1 MTEPGTSDLA
11 IEPTIEGHLPP
22 GERSLPGDVLA
33 GLTARQM
40 AIPPKH
46 FYDPVGSELFERITR
61 LPEYYPTRAE
71 REILESQ
78 GDRIAELCDSR
89 ELVELGSGAAEK
101 ALLLIEPMVAT
112 GVLES
117 YMAVEVSE
125 SALRGSLAQLASAHP
140 DLRLT
145 GHVAD
150 MTSQLDLLPPAPGRR
165 TVALL
170 GGTIG
175 NFRPEPRRSLLA
187 GMARLAGP
195 EGRLLIGCDL
205 VKDTETLIAAYD
217 DSAGV
222 TASFNL
228 NLLSVINRELGAN
241 FDPTAFTHRAVW
253 NEQEEW
259 IEMRLRATRAMD
271 VRVEALDLD
280 VHLDSGEE
288 ILTETCAKFTAER
301 IGLDLAS
308 AGLAP
313 ISTLTDEE
321 RRFALVVAGAD
332 RASG

>member
-11 IEPTIEGHLPP
+11 SEPTIEGHLPE

-33 GLTARQM
+33 GLTAAPK

-46 FYDPVGSELFERITR
+46 FYDSTGSELFERITR

-78 GDRIAELCDSR
+78 GDRIVELCGSS

-101 ALLLIEPMVAT
+101 ALLLIEPMLAA

-117 YMAVEVSE
+117 YMAVDVSE
-125 SALRGSLAQLASAHP
+125 SALRGSLAALAAAHP
-140 DLRLT
+140 GLHLT

-150 MTSQLDLLPPAPGRR
+150 MTSQLDLLPAARGPR

-187 GMARLAGP
+187 GMAGLAGP
-195 EGRLLIGCDL
+195 RGRLLIGCDL
-205 VKDTETLIAAYD
+205 VKDPKVMVAAYD
-217 DSAGV
+217 DSERV
-222 TASFNL
+222 TAAFNL
-228 NLLSVINRELGAN
+228 NLLSVINRELGAD
-241 FDPTAFTHRAVW
+241 FDPAAFTHRAVW

-259 IEMRLRATRAMD
+259 IEMRLRANRAMD

-280 VHLDSGEE
+280 VQLAAGEE
-288 ILTETCAKFTAER
+288 ILTETCAKFTPER

-313 ISTLTDEE
+313 IAILTDEE

>member
-1 MTEPGTSDLA
+1 LTEPGTNDLVG
-11 IEPTIEGHLPP
+11 EPKIEGHLPP

-33 GLTARQM
+33 GLTATPK

-46 FYDPVGSELFERITR
+46 FYDSTGSELFERITR

-78 GDRIAELCDSR
+78 GDQIAELCGTS

-101 ALLLIEPMVAT
+101 ALLLIEPMLAT
-112 GVLES
+112 GLLES
-117 YMAVEVSE
+117 YMAVDVSE
-125 SALRGSLAQLASAHP
+125 SALRGSLAALAAAHP
-140 DLRLT
+140 DLHLT

-150 MTSQLDLLPPAPGRR
+150 MTSQLDLLPTASGRR

-187 GMARLAGP
+187 GMGRLAGP
-195 EGRLLIGCDL
+195 DGRLLIGCDL
-205 VKDTETLIAAYD
+205 VKDTGTLIAAYD
-217 DSAGV
+217 DSEGV

-228 NLLSVINRELGAN
+228 NLLSVINRELGGN
-241 FDPTAFTHRAVW
+241 FDPTAFTHVAVW

-259 IEMRLRATRAMD
+259 VEMRLRATRAME

-280 VHLDSGEE
+280 VKLESGEE

-301 IGLDLAS
+301 IGRDLAS

-313 ISTLTDEE
+313 ISTLTDSEGL
-321 RRFALVVAGAD
+321 FALVVASAD
-332 RASG
+332 RA